1 MRHQSTVNR
10 IGRSVFLVVSALGAL
25 ALDSL
30 TAEAQVAAQKYALM
44 VGVTNYDHAAMNGSE
59 ALKFPEADAQAVGKM
74 LGDHGYEVEYLLG
87 PQATRVA
94 ILQKLRSLNGKG
106 NSSGICV
113 VGFFGHGV
121 EVEFKDAQGKKDIQ
135 GCFCPFETTVRQAID
150 ADGNELYDENQ
161 QPKVEPNPESL
172 VKMSEVVNSLAL
184 AKAGSRMLIA
194 DCCRDMPNRARG
206 RNLGLGANFNTDRL
220 PGQTVMLFGCRP
232 GERALERDDWKHG
245 AFTKALLEELTSMA
259 AGPDPVTSGTLADR
273 VKRRVQRLTSNQ
285 QNPTPISLDSIDLLL
300 DQSSGELSITE
311 TSAQPNANSQ
321 AGNQTAKSS
330 VSGNTIP
337 ESSEQSTKSLDVREI
352 AKTIPSDFQSYLID
366 HPVWLTAD
374 SAADIVYVP
383 EKKRWLIIAVAS
395 SKQNVKN
402 PKLACKLKALAALA
416 EKKGSMK
423 LEMVAELNDSGASQR
438 IEAKLQASTSGLPLL
453 GEWKSVDGE
462 YISLL
467 YGFIVEIQ

>member
-1 MRHQSTVNR
+1 MRHQSTINR

-30 TAEAQVAAQKYALM
+30 TADAQVAAQKYALM

-59 ALKFPEADAQAVGKM
+59 PLKFPEADAQAVGKM
-74 LGDHGYEVEYLLG
+74 LKDHGYEVEYLLG

-172 VKMSEVVNSLAL
+172 VKMSEVVNSLTF

-220 PGQTVMLFGCRP
+220 PRQ
-232 GERALERDDWKHG
+232 
-245 AFTKALLEELTSMA
+245 
-259 AGPDPVTSGTLADR
+259 
-273 VKRRVQRLTSNQ
+273 SNR
-285 QNPTPISLDSIDLLL
+285 TP
-300 DQSSGELSITE
+300 E
-311 TSAQPNANSQ
+311 P
-321 AGNQTAKSS
+321 
-330 VSGNTIP
+330 
-337 ESSEQSTKSLDVREI
+337 
-352 AKTIPSDFQSYLID
+352 
-366 HPVWLTAD
+366 
-374 SAADIVYVP
+374 
-383 EKKRWLIIAVAS
+383 
-395 SKQNVKN
+395 
-402 PKLACKLKALAALA
+402 
-416 EKKGSMK
+416 
-423 LEMVAELNDSGASQR
+423 
-438 IEAKLQASTSGLPLL
+438 
-453 GEWKSVDGE
+453 
-462 YISLL
+462 
-467 YGFIVEIQ
+467 